1 MGADRLEQGLPACK
15 NPAETAEDPTVSTRK
30 VLSEGQRVYEEKR
43 ASKAGMS
50 LEKWLASKQRHAEAE
65 AREREKAVESAKPPR
80 KPGLFA
86 RLVER
91 AQRPLGSKPH

>member
-1 MGADRLEQGLPACK
+1 M
-15 NPAETAEDPTVSTRK
+15 STRK
-30 VLSEGQRVYEEKR
+30 ILSEGQRAYEEKR
-43 ASKAGMS
+43 AAKAGMS
-50 LEKWLASKQRHAEAE
+50 LEKWLASKQRQAEAE
-65 AREREKAVESAKPPR
+65 ARERHKAAESAQPAR

>member
-1 MGADRLEQGLPACK
+1 V
-15 NPAETAEDPTVSTRK
+15 NTRK
-30 VLSEGQRVYEEKR
+30 VLSEGQRAYEEKR
-43 ASKAGMS
+43 AAKAGMT
-50 LEKWLASKQRHAEAE
+50 LEKWLASKQRQAETD
-65 AREREKAVESAKPPR
+65 ARERQKAAESAKPAR